1 MPERAAAIVAWTV
14 TARGAPAARIAVHS
28 GWKGRAGVRRDDDAF
43 HDIAPPAHPART
55 PPPPRPP
62 PPPPRRPPRP
72 DDTTKTSRVAHGTPA
87 RRPGQKLDDAT
98 K

>member
-43 HDIAPPAHPART
+43 HDIAPTAHPAR
-55 PPPPRPP
+55 
-62 PPPPRRPPRP
+62 PRRPTRP